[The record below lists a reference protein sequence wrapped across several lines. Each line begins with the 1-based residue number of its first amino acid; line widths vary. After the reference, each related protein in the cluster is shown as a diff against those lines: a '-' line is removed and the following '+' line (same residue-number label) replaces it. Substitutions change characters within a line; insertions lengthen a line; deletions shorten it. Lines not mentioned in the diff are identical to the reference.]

1 MWSRYADQQRDL
13 FELNDPPIRLCEQQ
27 KRRLLPLVETMLLE
41 ILMPTDCKEVSDDEG
56 QL

>member
-1 MWSRYADQQRDL
+1 MWPRCADQQRDL
-13 FELNDPPIRLCEQQ
+13 FERNDPPIRLCEQQ

-41 ILMPTDCKEVSDDEG
+41 ILMPTNSKEVSDDKG